1 MAKHTSTADLRGRST
16 EDLATFIRTTTK
28 ELLDARFQN
37 YANRLNDTS
46 RVSRL
51 RRDLARALTVQS
63 EHTRTGA
70 AAPAAK
76 VEGQ

>member
-1 MAKHTSTADLRGRST
+1 MAKHINMADLRGRST
-16 EDLATFIRTTTK
+16 EDLASFVRSTTK

-51 RRDLARALTVQS
+51 RRDLARALTVQN
-63 EHTRTGA
+63 ELKRTGA
-70 AAPAAK
+70 SAPAAK
-76 VEGQ
+76 AEGQ